1 MHLCWLPARRVWLL
15 MLCLLA
21 VAGCS
26 QPAAS
31 PQPVSATDASAAEG
45 QPVAAGPDGE
55 PASLLSRSAAVAPPL
70 PIGAPDWQPAASD
83 LAAYRQAIARLLPL
97 LETGSPA
104 QRLAA
109 HWLAADDRQA
119 LDPAAALAI
128 SLPGAGQNPLL
139 AHIALIS
146 CPQVADCPRA
156 QLLAVT
162 EALAAG
168 DANLQLMRLTL
179 SPAADQPALWE
190 AVSQAERFG
199 DGLQLALALLLRSTE
214 PLPATQAVQQLR
226 LQQVTGQAAAAAMPS
241 LHAFAQ
247 RCPVAVE
254 VTAHVLQCRRVAAL
268 MADSPS
274 LLTAG
279 LGTGLMGRLALDPAQ
294 RAYWAGRYRQLQ
306 WLTQAGN
313 AVLAAG
319 HQDARF
325 VQDWSQLGDRQAY
338 ANLLQRAGLPAQ
350 PPARWQ
356 PGMPIPGY

>member
-31 PQPVSATDASAAEG
+31 PPLAADAPTAEG
-45 QPVAAGPDGE
+45 QPVAAGPDGV
-55 PASLLSRSAAVAPPL
+55 PVPLLPRSAAVASSV

-109 HWLAADDRQA
+109 HWLALDHRQA

-128 SLPGAGQNPLL
+128 SLPGAGQDPLL

-146 CPQVADCPRA
+146 CPQLPECPRA
-156 QLLAVT
+156 ELLAVT

-168 DANLQLMRLTL
+168 DANLQLMRLQL
-179 SPAADQPALWE
+179 ADPAQQPALWE

-199 DGLQLALALLLRSTE
+199 DGHQLALALLLRSTE

-226 LQQVTGQAAAAAMPS
+226 LQSVTGQAAAAAMPS
-241 LHAFAQ
+241 LRAFAQ